1 MYKIVFKPLWLN
13 NKNERNIID
22 LGLFRGFMSNFK
34 LSNIAEN
41 YSASWIEKKIYAAD
55 LICAHTF
62 NFLGTGLKNWGDPI
76 NWHND
81 IKTNHK
87 WSKKFYTDYKQKELI
102 PSDGV
107 DIKIPWELSRFHH
120 LVTLAQAWRL
130 TNEKKYSLEFF
141 SQWESWRESNPFCY
155 GVNWTNTM
163 EVAIRAINLI
173 VAVDLLGGAPGWDVN
188 RGNILKSIR
197 QHGLY
202 IGHNLEIGVFKGQII
217 AGNHYLANICGM
229 AVIGMSC
236 QGLPEASRWVKT
248 GIKALEQEMKG
259 MVLDDGFFFESST
272 SYHRLAI
279 ELFLFPVIIGQMRG
293 FEFSESYL
301 KKIEKMLD
309 IILYLTTPAGT
320 VPQIGDN
327 DDGRLLILSGYPDWP
342 RHDYRYLL
350 GIGSV
355 LFNRADFKA
364 ACESCPEEVFW
375 LFGKE
380 GVEKFKSIVPDQS
393 PIQTRSFSDAGLYV
407 IRNDEKKDYALIRAG
422 TLPKHVPTA
431 HVHNDTLSLELWIAG
446 KSVFID
452 PGTYCYTSN
461 INKRNHFRG
470 TTMHNTVRVNGEE
483 INPITDNDI
492 FKLEQKAEVKILEWF
507 KGKKEVR
514 FIAEHNGYERLYPEC
529 KHQREVKYDFAKRI
543 WNITDRVI
551 STNNDPIKFEVRF
564 HSLQK
569 IRIVYK
575 DNNSF
580 QVHVGNALMINS
592 PSNDIRF
599 YKVDS
604 EYAPSYGVKHLSTNL
619 IYKTESTNQFHYQ
632 ILPKLN

>member
-1 MYKIVFKPLWLN
+1 MKKDFESGHFFTFSHLFKSLNVFDQYFSYEK
-13 NKNERNIID
+13 RNIV
-22 LGLFRGFMSNFK
+22 K
-34 LSNIAEN
+34 
-41 YSASWIEKKIYAAD
+41 SAD
-55 LICAHTF
+55 QICTHTF
-62 NFLGTGLKNWGDPI
+62 NFLGTGPINWGDPI

-407 IRNDEKKDYALIRAG
+407 IRNDEKKDYALIKAGNPMPMAPRA
-422 TLPKHVPTA
+422 HC
-431 HVHNDTLSLELWIAG
+431 HNDALSLELWVNGIP
-446 KSVFID
+446 VLID
-452 PGTYCYTSN
+452 PGTFCYSPE
-461 INKRNHFRG
+461 IDKRNYFRS
-470 TTMHNTVRVNGEE
+470 TLMHNTVTVNNEE
-483 INPITDNDI
+483 INPLCNDV
-492 FKLEQKAEVKILEWF
+492 FYLNWQTNFTCKDWSILPE
-507 KGKKEVR
+507 EIR
-514 FIAEHNGYERLYPEC
+514 FIGEHDAFEDRFGIIIRRTVLYNRQKSSWSIIDEIVGD
-529 KHQREVKYDFAKRI
+529 KLSNL
-543 WNITDRVI
+543 NITSNWI
-551 STNNDPIKFEVRF
+551 LDPDMNF
-564 HSLQK
+564 Q
-569 IRIVYK
+569 
-575 DNNSF
+575 NNSSKNIWSGSNNIYF
-580 QVHVGNALMINS
+580 QFNDCNNVPITPVYHSPQYGILSDTSAISVNINADKNKTGRSRLTIWKRKQIN
-592 PSNDIRF
+592 
-599 YKVDS
+599 
-604 EYAPSYGVKHLSTNL
+604 
-619 IYKTESTNQFHYQ
+619 
-632 ILPKLN
+632 